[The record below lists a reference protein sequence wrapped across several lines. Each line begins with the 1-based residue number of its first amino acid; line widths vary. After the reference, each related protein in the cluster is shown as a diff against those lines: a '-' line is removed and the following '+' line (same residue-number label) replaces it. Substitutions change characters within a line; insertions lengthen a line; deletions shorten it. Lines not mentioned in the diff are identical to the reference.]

1 MCYGGRILYKD
12 EMEKE
17 RFFKNL
23 IKVSVGLI
31 VAKCFYLQIIRYP
44 YYSALS
50 KKNCIRT
57 IELDIPRGKI
67 FDRNGRILA
76 EDKPCFNLVFIPY
89 DLENPVK
96 EAKLICKLISVDK
109 KRVLKIMTR
118 KYLNPYDRI
127 IIKKRLSKKEV
138 SVIEENTLNLPGV
151 FVQPGIERE
160 YPLKE
165 KASHLIGYTGEISKE
180 ELERLKEKGLKIG
193 DYIGKYGIEKYYD
206 DYLRGIPG
214 GVRVEVDA
222 LGHQRKILG
231 EKKMV
236 PGNNLILTID
246 GRLQEIAYR
255 ALGERRGC
263 VVAMNPKNGE
273 ILALVSKP
281 SFDPNKV
288 EKYLKAKGNPLLNRV
303 IQGQYP
309 PGSIFKIITEI
320 AALEEGV
327 ISENDRIECTGE
339 MEVGDRVFHCWKEEG
354 HGWIDINLALPF
366 SCNIFFGT
374 IGMRLGSAT
383 LLEYAKKFGFGE
395 PTGIDLPGEKP
406 GYIPPPQISGGPLN
420 LAIGQGAILATPI
433 QLLSLI
439 STVANGGNIWKPYVV
454 KEIVSPEGKVIKS
467 FSPVLR
473 KTVYI
478 SPETLEILKR
488 GLRNVVVFGT
498 GVNAQVENLKVAG
511 KTGTAQR
518 ASSELELP
526 THGAFA
532 CYAPADDP
540 EISLVVFLDTG
551 SSAVA
556 ARIAG
561 NILREYFSDN
571 KILGK

>member
-1 MCYGGRILYKD
+1 
-12 EMEKE
+12 
-17 RFFKNL
+17 
-23 IKVSVGLI
+23 
-31 VAKCFYLQIIRYP
+31 
-44 YYSALS
+44 
-50 KKNCIRT
+50 
-57 IELDIPRGKI
+57 
-67 FDRNGRILA
+67 
-76 EDKPCFNLVFIPY
+76 
-89 DLENPVK
+89 
-96 EAKLICKLISVDK
+96 
-109 KRVLKIMTR
+109 MTR

>member
-1 MCYGGRILYKD
+1 
-12 EMEKE
+12 MEKE

-23 IKVSVGLI
+23 VKVGFGLI
-31 VAKCFYLQIIRYP
+31 VAQCFYLQIIRFP
-44 YYSALS
+44 HYSALS

-76 EDKPCFNLVFIPY
+76 EDTPCFNLVFIPY
-89 DLENPVK
+89 DLENPDK
-96 EAKLICKLISVDK
+96 EADLICRLIGVDK
-109 KRVLKIMTR
+109 ERVIRIMRR

-127 IIKKRLSKKEV
+127 IIKKNLSRKEM
-138 SVIEENTLNLPGV
+138 SLIEENSLNLPGV
-151 FVQPGIERE
+151 FIQPGIDRK

-165 KASHLIGYTGEISKE
+165 KTVHIIGYTGEISKE
-180 ELERLKEKGLKIG
+180 ELNKLKEKGLKIG

-206 DYLRGIPG
+206 DYLRGKPG
-214 GVRVEVDA
+214 GIRVEVDA
-222 LGHQRKILG
+222 LGHQRRILG
-231 EKKMV
+231 RKKMV
-236 PGNNLILTID
+236 PGNNIILTVD
-246 GRLQEIAYR
+246 QTLQEIAYR
-255 ALGERRGC
+255 CLGERRGC
-263 VVAMNPKNGE
+263 VVAMDPRNGQ

-281 SFDPNKV
+281 GFDPEKV
-288 EKYLKAKGNPLLNRV
+288 EKYLNAEGNPFLNRA

-320 AALEEGV
+320 AALETGV
-327 ISENDRIECTGE
+327 IEEYDRIECTGE

-366 SCNIFFGT
+366 SCNIFFGV
-374 IGMRLGSAT
+374 IGMEVGTKT
-383 LLEYAKKFGFGE
+383 LIEYAQNFNLGQ

-406 GYIPPPQISGGPLN
+406 GYIPPPQLSGGPLN
-420 LAIGQGAILATPI
+420 LAIGQGALLTTPI

-439 STVANGGNIWKPYVV
+439 STIANGGNIWKPYLV

-467 FSPVLR
+467 FSPVLK

-478 SPETLEILKR
+478 SPETLDILKR

-498 GVNAQVENLKVAG
+498 GVYAQVENLEVAG
-511 KTGTAQR
+511 KTGTAQK
-518 ASSELELP
+518 ASAELELP

-540 EISLVVFLDTG
+540 KIALIVFLDTG

-561 NILREYFSDN
+561 DILREFFFPMDKGIKKN
-571 KILGK
+571 EDF